1 MTGVV
6 SPNEPRTVRVAVVA
20 LAVALVLSS
29 CSGDASETSPADDG
43 STTEAAGPPT
53 TTAADCRP
61 TSGGVAQGGSVE
73 SSGVPSFVKL
83 GPGPDITAEE
93 AEAEAP
99 ARKGIPLLISGT
111 VYAADCETPLAGV
124 LIEAW
129 QTDARGVYGPGQG
142 NSELR
147 CCYLQGTVKTDADG
161 GYEIQTIRPGHYR
174 GEESPPPAHIHL
186 NVHHRDAG
194 VLTEVLFAGDPYL
207 PAGES
212 LAEVIRLRKDGSRL
226 VGRFDIVLAATG

>member
-1 MTGVV
+1 MV
-6 SPNEPRTVRVAVVA
+6 SPNKPRTVALVA
-20 LAVALVLSS
+20 LAVTLGLSG
-29 CSGDASETSPADDG
+29 CSGGASETNPADDG
-43 STTEAAGPPT
+43 ASTETAGPTT

-61 TSGGVAQGGSVE
+61 TSGGEAQGSSLE

-93 AEAEAP
+93 AAAEAP
-99 ARKGIPLLISGT
+99 ARRGIPLLLRGT

-147 CCYLQGTVKTDADG
+147 CCYLQGAVKTDAKG

-174 GEESPPPAHIHL
+174 GEASPPPAHIHL
-186 NVHHRDAG
+186 NVHYGEAG

-207 PAGES
+207 PAGDS
-212 LAEVIRLRKDGSRL
+212 LAEVIRLRKEGSRL
-226 VGRFDIVLAATG
+226 VGRFDIVLTQSG